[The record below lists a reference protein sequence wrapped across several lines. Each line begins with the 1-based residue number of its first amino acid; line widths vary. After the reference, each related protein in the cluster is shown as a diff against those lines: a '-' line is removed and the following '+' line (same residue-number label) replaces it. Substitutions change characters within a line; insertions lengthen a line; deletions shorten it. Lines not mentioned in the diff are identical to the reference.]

1 MKKESLS
8 GRTILALAA
17 CLALV
22 ACNLM
27 FAKISD
33 INAHPDKYQN
43 KSVTVHGKVTSVT
56 KLPFMEEGFY
66 TLSDGTGE
74 ITIVTKGGLP
84 SEGTE
89 KTVTGTVQ
97 SAVTIM
103 GRTFGVTIQEKD

>member
-1 MKKESLS
+1 MKIGSISL
-8 GRTILALAA
+8 RTALALAV
-17 CLALV
+17 CLVLV

-33 INAHPDKYQN
+33 IKAHPDKYEN

-74 ITIVTKGGLP
+74 ITVVTRGSLP
-84 SEGTE
+84 SEGAD
-89 KTVTGTVQ
+89 KTVTGTVE
-97 SAVTIM
+97 STVTIM
-103 GRTFGVTIQEKD
+103 GRSFGVTIEEKS